1 MRRVDGNCPSSFL
14 IFVVTMPLVENA
26 QQLADLQ
33 RNHTRS
39 LSSQE
44 KQLQS
49 ASMNLSLWLMVQ
61 RQLRSENA
69 SLGERELKIA
79 VARRMY
85 WNRPNTLALLD
96 FAEHDTSR

>member
-1 MRRVDGNCPSSFL
+1 
-14 IFVVTMPLVENA
+14 
-26 QQLADLQ
+26 
-33 RNHTRS
+33 
-39 LSSQE
+39 
-44 KQLQS
+44 
-49 ASMNLSLWLMVQ
+49 MNLSLWLMVQ